1 MAHLL
6 WYGIDGDVYMER
18 VGVTVLAVRLCATQ
32 LILTQRSLSRLITN
46 PLPLGIGDVKQRSLS
61 VEGIL
66 DDGGLL
72 LQSRKTFFRS
82 HRHLFLPMEF
92 CELFHIHY
100 I

>member
-66 DDGGLL
+66 DDGGFA
-72 LQSRKTFFRS
+72 SAKS
-82 HRHLFLPMEF
+82 KNFLSASAF
-92 CELFHIHY
+92 VFADGIL
-100 I
+100 